1 MFREKMVTPAIPE
14 RVYILCKIVEKGPM
28 SSSELRK
35 KMEPAELNG
44 DTSTVYFPDYR
55 SAAEE
60 LGLIT
65 TSDNMISL
73 AVDPS
78 VIKSRQ
84 SMRKYVNGIMQEFS
98 DGQFYQVTHAYYM
111 LGADALKTESNLSNL
126 GQMMSEL
133 TGRKVDAMA
142 MRAWRFWVAF
152 LGFGYLQEMF
162 VIPNAD
168 VFLQDIIELA
178 GLEKEKK
185 YSFSEFI
192 DRISPYC
199 GIIMDEDWKNHRLNY
214 GISNGLRTLH
224 DAGILKMEH
233 FLDQKDIWTLY
244 PLKAHPIRDTVTNIT
259 IGGK

>member
-14 RVYILCKIVEKGPM
+14 RVYVLYKIVEKGPI
-28 SSSELRK
+28 SSSELK
-35 KMEPAELNG
+35 EKMEPAELNA
-44 DTSTVYFPDYR
+44 DTSTAYFPDYR
-55 SAAEE
+55 TAAEE
-60 LGLIT
+60 LGLII

-78 VIKSRQ
+78 VIESRQ
-84 SMRKYVNGIMQEFS
+84 TMRKYVNGVLRKFS

-111 LGADALKTESNLSNL
+111 LGADALKTEKNLSNL
-126 GQMMSEL
+126 GPVMSEL
-133 TGRKVDAMA
+133 TGQKVDAMA
-142 MRAWRFWVAF
+142 MRAWRFWVSY
-152 LGFGYLQEMF
+152 LGLGYLQEMF
-162 VIPNAD
+162 MIPNAD
-168 VFLQDIIELA
+168 IFLQDVIELA

-192 DRISPYC
+192 NLISPYC
-199 GIIMDEDWKNHRLNY
+199 GIIMDENQKNHRLSY
-214 GISNGLRTLH
+214 GMSNGLRTLH

-259 IGGK
+259 IGG